1 VDHGTQL
8 ALATELPAAP
18 ALPALSTWDAMI
30 ADYATTGMTAAAHP
44 IALLRPVLDERRA
57 AHSARLKTLPHNST
71 VRVGGLVVA
80 RQRPGTAKGIVFML
94 LEDEYGTINLIVP
107 PNVYEAHRLTVRT
120 EPLVVAEGRLERHPL
135 GGGQINVLIRKLEA
149 LEAPGRPGAEIKDF
163 SPLDLRELER
173 IQTEETAVAGDGGD
187 FRAVAPAVMN
197 FGAGRR

>member
-1 VDHGTQL
+1 
-8 ALATELPAAP
+8 
-18 ALPALSTWDAMI
+18 MI
-30 ADYATTGMTAAAHP
+30 ADYATTGLTTAAHP
-44 IALLRPVLDERRA
+44 IALMRPALEERRA
-57 AHSARLKTLPHNST
+57 ADSATLKKLAHNST

-94 LEDEYGTINLIVP
+94 LEDEHGTINLIVP
-107 PNVYEAHRLTVRT
+107 PDVYEAHRLIVRT

-135 GGGQINVLIRKLEA
+135 GGGQVNVLVRTLAA

-173 IQTEETAVAGDGGD
+173 IRTEGEAAGAGELPDAAGD
-187 FRAVAPAVMN
+187 FRAVAPAVMS